1 MGTFAMAVAPERPV
15 RIVHRTSSMP
25 HLLLTRCVLAASMV
39 LVGDPS
45 ALAYR
50 EVAVSDG
57 GRVVGTVRVVGDVQP
72 LPAQPV
78 YKEQQFCGNDTVDE
92 RLVVDGAGG
101 LAGAVI
107 HVEGIEAGRP
117 VPKTEPV
124 RLDNRRCAFVPHVV
138 AASVGQTLEMRNED
152 PFLHDAHA
160 LLGTETLFNLAL
172 PKGRTVRHVL
182 DRAGIAHVNCNVRHT
197 WMHAYLFVTDD
208 PYHTVSDGGGRFS
221 LEGVPPGRHTI
232 AVWHELLGSRR
243 REVTVAPNETT
254 TVDFALDARAPE
266 TP

>member
-1 MGTFAMAVAPERPV
+1 MTIGSTESR
-15 RIVHRTSSMP
+15 R
-25 HLLLTRCVLAASMV
+25 RCWIALAAAI
-39 LVGDPS
+39 LFAGARP
-45 ALAYR
+45 AAAYR
-50 EVAVSDG
+50 AIPVTDG
-57 GRVVGTVRVVGDVQP
+57 GRIVGTVRVAGGVTP

-78 YKEQQFCGNDTVDE
+78 YKEKDFCGADVPDE
-92 RLVVDGAGG
+92 RLVVDDAGH
-101 LAGAVI
+101 LAGVVV
-107 HVEGIEAGRP
+107 HVEDVDAGKP

-138 AASVGQTLEMRNED
+138 AATVGQTLEMHNED

-208 PYHTVSDGGGRFS
+208 PYHAVTDEGGRFA
-221 LEGVPPGRHTI
+221 LDDVPPGKHTI
-232 AVWHELLGSRR
+232 TIWHELLGGRR
-243 REVTVAPNETT
+243 QEVTVEPGGTA
-254 TVDFALDARAPE
+254 TVDVVLDALAPE
-266 TP
+266 KP